1 MKVKTMNT
9 ASTKGNHPRG
19 FSYLLWLVLAA
30 VLYYGCEAAAS
41 KNNTAMQNPVLP
53 IFNVE
58 ARAATTYREYNA
70 SLEGTKDVEIRPQVS
85 GYLEKVYVDEGAH
98 VHQGQPL
105 FKIDDNLY
113 RQQLNNAQA
122 SLLAAKAELEKAQIN
137 LAKLQPLV
145 QHQVVS
151 DVQLREAEAARD
163 AAKAAVEQAKAV
175 AAAARI
181 NLDYTFIKAPA
192 EGYIGRLPYKQGSL
206 VGKNTSEAL
215 TTLSAIGQIYAY
227 FSMSETD
234 FLAFKH
240 QFSGET
246 IEDKIKQLPAV
257 ELVMA
262 DDSIY
267 PEKGKV
273 ETVLGQF
280 DKTMGAIS
288 FRVVFPN
295 KNGLLRSGNTGKIK
309 IPHLVKGDLV
319 VPQESTFE
327 LQNKVFVFAVGK
339 GNKVSSVPIA
349 VSAKS
354 GGYYL
359 VSKGIQP
366 GEKIVFTG
374 LDRLHEGMVIQPQKI
389 SLDSL
394 LQADPL

>member
-9 ASTKGNHPRG
+9 ASTKNNYPRG

-30 VLYYGCEAAAS
+30 VLYYGCETAAS
-41 KNNTAMQNPVLP
+41 KNNTAIQNPALP
-53 IFNVE
+53 VISVE
-58 ARAATTYREYNA
+58 ARAATTYRQYNA

-85 GYLEKVYVDEGAH
+85 GYLEKIYVDEGAH
-98 VHQGQPL
+98 VHKGQPL

-122 SLLAAKAELEKAQIN
+122 SLLAAKADLEKAQIN
-137 LAKLQPLV
+137 LVKLQPLV
-145 QHQVVS
+145 EHQVVS
-151 DVQLREAEAARD
+151 DVQLKEAEAARD

-181 NLDYTFIKAPA
+181 NLDYTLIKAPA

-206 VGKNTSEAL
+206 VGRNTSEVL

-240 QFSGET
+240 QFTGAT
-246 IEDKIKQLPAV
+246 IEDKIKQLPPV

-288 FRVVFPN
+288 FRAVFPN
-295 KNGLLRSGNTGKIK
+295 KSGLLRSGNTGEIK
-309 IPHLVKGDLV
+309 IPHLVDDDLV

-327 LQNKVFVFAVGK
+327 LQNKVFVFTVDK
-339 GNKVSSVPIA
+339 GNKVSSVPVA

-354 GGYYL
+354 GRYYL

-394 LQADPL
+394 LQSDPL

>member
-1 MKVKTMNT
+1 MKTVSKQRNYP
-9 ASTKGNHPRG
+9 KG
-19 FSYLLWLVLAA
+19 FSRLLWLVLPA
-30 VLYYGCEAAAS
+30 VLYYGCEVAAS
-41 KNNTAMQNPVLP
+41 KNNVTAQSPSLP
-53 IFNVE
+53 TINVE
-58 ARAATTYREYNA
+58 ARTATTYRQYNA

-85 GYLEKVYVDEGAH
+85 GYLEKIYVDEGAH
-98 VHQGQPL
+98 VHKGQPL
-105 FKIDDNLY
+105 FKIDDNMY

-122 SLLAAKAELEKAQIN
+122 SLLAVKAELEKAQIN
-137 LAKLQPLV
+137 LVKLQPLV

-151 DVQLREAEAARD
+151 DVQLKEAEAARD

-175 AAAARI
+175 AATARI
-181 NLDYTFIKAPA
+181 NLSYTLIKAPA

-215 TTLSAIGQIYAY
+215 TTLSAVGQIYAY

-234 FLAFKH
+234 FLIFKH
-240 QFSGET
+240 QFAGAT
-246 IEDKIKQLPAV
+246 IEDKISQLPPV

-262 DDSIY
+262 DDSTY

-280 DKTMGAIS
+280 DKTMGSIS

-327 LQNKVFVFAVGK
+327 LQDKVFVFTVDN
-339 GNKVSSVPIA
+339 GNRVSSVPVAI
-349 VSAKS
+349 SAKS
-354 GGYYL
+354 GRYYL
-359 VSKGIQP
+359 VSKGIHP

-394 LQADPL
+394 LQTDPL